1 MRSSKNEEQ
10 QQHKDHQARKR
21 QRNSSDHTKEGMR
34 KTCLMVMVQRL
45 IDSRINGVGER
56 IQRFRCVDTK

>member
-34 KTCLMVMVQRL
+34 INFDGDGAE
-45 IDSRINGVGER
+45 IDWQQNKWGGRKDSEI
-56 IQRFRCVDTK
+56 